1 MLSFCYPDKEVEG
14 SLLEHP
20 PEGMEIMPDNVEV
33 RVKDDL
39 EKALRKFRRKY
50 EAAGILRDIKQHMAF
65 EKPSER
71 RRREQRQS
79 IRRLRKQLAR
89 QEEE

>member
-1 MLSFCYPDKEVEG
+1 MQTVPIVM
-14 SLLEHP
+14 
-20 PEGMEIMPDNVEV
+20 PENVEV

-50 EAAGILRDIKQHMAF
+50 EAAGILRDIKQNLAF

-71 RRREQRQS
+71 RRRKQRQS

>member
-1 MLSFCYPDKEVEG
+1 M
-14 SLLEHP
+14 
-20 PEGMEIMPDNVEV
+20 
-33 RVKDDL
+33 KDDL

-50 EAAGILRDIKQHMAF
+50 EAAGILRDIKQNLAF

-71 RRREQRQS
+71 RRRKQRQS

>member
-1 MLSFCYPDKEVEG
+1 M
-14 SLLEHP
+14 
-20 PEGMEIMPDNVEV
+20 PENVEV
-33 RVKDDL
+33 KVKDDL

-50 EAAGILRDIKQHMAF
+50 EAAGILRDIKQNMAW

-71 RRREQRQS
+71 RRRKKRQS

-89 QEEE
+89 SEEES

>member
-1 MLSFCYPDKEVEG
+1 
-14 SLLEHP
+14 
-20 PEGMEIMPDNVEV
+20 MPDNVEV
-33 RVKDDL
+33 KVKDDL

-50 EAAGILRDIKQHMAF
+50 EAAGILRDIKQNMAF

-71 RRREQRQS
+71 RRRKQRQS

-89 QEEE
+89 QEED

>member
-1 MLSFCYPDKEVEG
+1 
-14 SLLEHP
+14 
-20 PEGMEIMPDNVEV
+20 MPDNVEV
-33 RVKDDL
+33 KVKDDL

-50 EAAGILRDIKQHMAF
+50 EAAGILRDIKQNMAF

-71 RRREQRQS
+71 RRRKERQS

-89 QEEE
+89 QEED

>member
-1 MLSFCYPDKEVEG
+1 M
-14 SLLEHP
+14 
-20 PEGMEIMPDNVEV
+20 PENVEV

-50 EAAGILRDIKQHMAF
+50 EAAGILRDIKQNMAF

-71 RRREQRQS
+71 RRRKRRQS

-89 QEEE
+89 QEED

>member
-1 MLSFCYPDKEVEG
+1 MPANKRG
-14 SLLEHP
+14 M
-20 PEGMEIMPDNVEV
+20 PENVEV

-50 EAAGILRDIKQHMAF
+50 EAAGILRDIKQGMAF

-71 RRREQRQS
+71 RRRKRRQS

-89 QEEE
+89 QEED

>member
-1 MLSFCYPDKEVEG
+1 M
-14 SLLEHP
+14 
-20 PEGMEIMPDNVEV
+20 PENVEV
-33 RVKDDL
+33 KVKDDL

-71 RRREQRQS
+71 RRRKQRMA
-79 IRRLRKQLAR
+79 IRRLRKQLSR
-89 QEEE
+89 QDEE

>member
-1 MLSFCYPDKEVEG
+1 M
-14 SLLEHP
+14 
-20 PEGMEIMPDNVEV
+20 PENVEV

-65 EKPSER
+65 EKPSEKR
-71 RRREQRQS
+71 RRKERQS
-79 IRRLRKQLAR
+79 VRRLRKQIAR